1 MKKVNK
7 LLAVGVLSL
16 AMPLSMHCTVFATSQ
31 ISKENVAP
39 KIKIL
44 EEKSVGCEG
53 VYSKLVLEATD
64 EDGDLDYYLINGYAH
79 STIPEANGYKNSR
92 TFIKGHIKDGENKI
106 KVFDKA
112 GNCSDEITFIAD
124 YTKPEM
130 DQLRII
136 GGSYEKETMTYYARE
151 NDVINVYVGFKEE
164 LGTSPKVKINDNIE
178 LDMKYYE
185 KQGFYGANF
194 KIDETMTEGEI
205 KVEVYGYADKA
216 GNVGETLTNND
227 MTLTS
232 QSKVIVDKTAP
243 QCTGLRIIGSKYN
256 KNNNAWYVKN
266 GEYIQVYV
274 KFDEDLKTAPV
285 LKIEGI
291 EKEIILNKSEKT
303 GEYGVR
309 MQITENDMI
318 KDGEMKILISGYTDK
333 AGNLGKI
340 LTNDDINGLLS
351 QSKVI
356 IDRTAP
362 KITVKENTE
371 KEIFTVKNKDGNTYS
386 KISFKLYD
394 AQKIEKI
401 VINGK
406 ERVFTQNQYGD
417 FNFVSIDKNYGVEGK
432 NEITLYDISG
442 NTVTYEFY
450 LENEKEDK
458 VPDEEIKKP
467 EDDNKPSEGNH
478 DKHTC
483 KNICCYIRHKICM
496 IEKIIN
502 NIFGIRLY

>member
-1 MKKVNK
+1 MKKISK
-7 LLAVGVLSL
+7 LLTVGALLV
-16 AMPLSMHCTVFATSQ
+16 AMPVAMKSTVFATD
-31 ISKENVAP
+31 ENVAP

-44 EEKSVGCEG
+44 EDKSIGKEG
-53 VYSKLVLEATD
+53 VYSKLVLETTD
-64 EDGDLDYYLINGYAH
+64 ADGDLDYYLINGYAK

-92 TFIKGHIKDGENKI
+92 TFIKGHIKDGENTI

-124 YTKPEM
+124 YKKPEKN
-130 DQLRII
+130 QLRII
-136 GGSYEKETMTYYARE
+136 GGSYDEKTRIRYAKE
-151 NDVINVYVGFKEE
+151 NDIVNVYVGFDEE
-164 LGTSPKVKINDNIE
+164 LGTAPKVKINDNIE
-178 LDMKYYE
+178 LDMHYYE

-194 KIDETMTEGEI
+194 KIDETMSEGEI

-216 GNVGETLTNND
+216 GNVGETLTNSD
-227 MTLTS
+227 MTLDS

-243 QCTGLRIIGSKYN
+243 QCTGLRVIGSKYN
-256 KNNNAWYVKN
+256 KGNNAWYVKN

-274 KFDEDLKTAPV
+274 KFDEDLKTSPV

-291 EKEIILNKSEKT
+291 EKEIVLNKSEKT

-309 MQITENDMI
+309 MQISENDMI
-318 KDGEMKILISGYTDK
+318 KDGEMKISISGYTDK
-333 AGNLGKI
+333 AGNLGDT
-340 LTNDDINGLLS
+340 LTNEDIKGLSS

-371 KEIFTVKNKDGNTYS
+371 KEIFTVKNKDGKTYS

-394 AQKIEKI
+394 AQKIDKI
-401 VINGK
+401 VINGQ
-406 ERVFTQNQYGD
+406 ERSFSQNQYGD
-417 FNFVSIDKNYGVEGK
+417 FNFVSIGKNYGVEGR

-442 NTVTYEFY
+442 NMVTYEFY
-450 LENEKEDK
+450 LENEKEDPK
-458 VPDEEIKKP
+458 QDEEIKKP
-467 EDDNKPSEGNH
+467 EDDNTQKPSEGSH

-483 KNICCYIRHKICM
+483 KNICCYIRHKICI
-496 IEKIIN
+496 IERIID
-502 NIFGIRLY
+502 NIFGRRLF